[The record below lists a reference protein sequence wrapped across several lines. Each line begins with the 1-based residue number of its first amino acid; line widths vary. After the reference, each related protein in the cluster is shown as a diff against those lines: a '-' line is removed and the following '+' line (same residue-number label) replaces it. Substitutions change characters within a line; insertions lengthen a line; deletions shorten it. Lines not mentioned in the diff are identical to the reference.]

1 MPDGTRIVLPRPLMP
16 HLLHRASDEG
26 QSRAHFIGVF
36 ENAEAVPDDPN
47 YPAVYCWAW
56 ATCEQATLG
65 FNAARLRTWAREE
78 AVAISIPADPATID
92 GAVEHFQGI
101 SRMAFRTGLMT
112 LRRRFPNDPV
122 RMLLPVGFPR
132 WSRA

>member
-1 MPDGTRIVLPRPLMP
+1 MPDGTRIILPRPLMP

-36 ENAEAVPDDPN
+36 EDSAPVPDDPN

-56 ATCEQATLG
+56 STGEQATLG
-65 FNAARLRTWAREE
+65 FNLPRLRAWARDE
-78 AVAISIPADPATID
+78 ALALSIPADADAIEA
-92 GAVEHFQGI
+92 AVRHFQGFM
-101 SRMAFRTGLMT
+101 RVAFRTGLMT
-112 LRRRFPNDPV
+112 LQRRFPDEPV
-122 RMLLPVGFPR
+122 RALLATGYPA